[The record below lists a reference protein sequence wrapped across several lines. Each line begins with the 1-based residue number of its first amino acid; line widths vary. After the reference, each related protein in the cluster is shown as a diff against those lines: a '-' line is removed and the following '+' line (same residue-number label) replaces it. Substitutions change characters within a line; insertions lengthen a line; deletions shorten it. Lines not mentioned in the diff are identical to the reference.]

1 MPQLFP
7 SPERSTAANSTQ
19 TSLTYFESHPS
30 AEIVSGRED
39 GFERDDGEDVHDPP
53 LEPIVIQSAS
63 LSSLQTIDPNMVT
76 WDSPDDPT
84 NPQNWTIEYKWLVT
98 VVCLIMSMNA

>member
-7 SPERSTAANSTQ
+7 SPDRSTAANSTQ
-19 TSLTYFESHPS
+19 TSFTYFESHPS
-30 AEIVSGRED
+30 AEIISGED
-39 GFERDDGEDVHDPP
+39 GFERYDGEDVHDPP

-63 LSSLQTIDPNMVT
+63 LPSLQTIDPDMVT
-76 WDSPDDPT
+76 WDSPVDLT

-98 VVCLIMSMNA
+98 IVCLIMTVNV